1 MSHKCTWMP
10 YTVLL
15 CVRTSCKNIHTLA
28 VTYCTICTNTKW
40 INLCCFF
47 HCQMSLQLTS
57 GSTPASAHTLW
68 ESGHGC
74 LSETTVTPS
83 TCKVLNFS
91 RMHACHVKKVGNC
104 FRCTLT
110 PPPFRLLLWYP
121 YCTAHDTEL
130 NWKPIKCNSS
140 DLHRFTHNWQNASIC
155 LNLEV
160 LPMYQWAPSHPG
172 MINFHFPFS
181 ISMYF
186 CIFQWVLNFSQSW
199 MRQRTDLYGNTFR
212 AMQTRHMELG
222 WASAWEVVQH
232 CLRQSLPSLSTA
244 VNLLTFRFK
253 FFKSMIIYLRLLYIK
268 LSYSAS

>member
-172 MINFHFPFS
+172 MINFHFPFFPS
-181 ISMYF
+181 P
-186 CIFQWVLNFSQSW
+186 CIFVSSSGCWTSLNLGRDRERICMGTHSELCRPGTWSLAGH
-199 MRQRTDLYGNTFR
+199 QRERSCNI
-212 AMQTRHMELG
+212 
-222 WASAWEVVQH
+222 ASDSPFH
-232 CLRQSLPSLSTA
+232 PSL
-244 VNLLTFRFK
+244 LLWT
-253 FFKSMIIYLRLLYIK
+253 Y
-268 LSYSAS
+268 